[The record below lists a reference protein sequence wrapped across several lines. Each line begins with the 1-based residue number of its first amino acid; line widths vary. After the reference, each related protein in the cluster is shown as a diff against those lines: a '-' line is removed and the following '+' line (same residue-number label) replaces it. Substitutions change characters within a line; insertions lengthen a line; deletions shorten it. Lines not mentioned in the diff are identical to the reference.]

1 MSYDS
6 YHKRKVGDR
15 VLAPETQMMG
25 YGFDPTLSEGSLKPP
40 IFLTSTFVFKTAQE
54 GKDFFD
60 YTSGRKEPP
69 LGSAAGLVYSRFN
82 NPNLEVLED
91 RLALWEGGETAAVF
105 SSGMAAIST
114 TIWAY
119 TRPGDVILVSQ
130 PLYGGTET
138 LIEKTLPAYG
148 VSRVSVADACD
159 RAAVLAAAERAL
171 AQAKASKGPVSLL
184 MTETPAN
191 PTNGLVDLALWREVA
206 DWLAA
211 RQGGKRPPLAVDNT
225 FLGPV
230 FQRPLEHG
238 ADLIIYSL
246 TKYVGGHS
254 DLVAGGVVGA
264 KAVVTPVRTLRS
276 SLGTQIDP
284 HTAWMLM
291 RSMETLALRMRQS
304 ATNAEVVAEFLR
316 SHPKIASVNYLGF
329 LAADDP
335 RQAVFQ
341 RQCLSAGSTFAFCV
355 RGGEAEAFRMLDAL
369 QIMKL
374 AVSLGGTETLISHP
388 ASTTHSG
395 IPKDTRDRLGVTDT
409 MVRISVGIE
418 HADDLV
424 ADLSQALDK
433 V

>member
-6 YHKRKVGDR
+6 YHKRKLGEH
-15 VLAPETQMMG
+15 VLSPETQMMG
-25 YGFDPTLSEGSLKPP
+25 YGFDPKLSEGSLKPP

-60 YTSGRKEPP
+60 YTSGRKQPP
-69 LGSAAGLVYSRFN
+69 AGSAAGLVYSRFN

-91 RLALWEGGETAAVF
+91 RLALWEGGEAAAVF

-119 TRPGDVILVSQ
+119 MRPGDVVLMSQ

-138 LIEKTLPAYG
+138 LIEKTLPLYG
-148 VSRVSVADACD
+148 VGRVSVSEACD
-159 RAAVLAAAERAL
+159 RQAVMAAAERAL
-171 AQAKASKGPVSLL
+171 AQARATKGAVSLL

-191 PTNGLVDLALWREVA
+191 PTNGLVDLKLWQEA
-206 DWLAA
+206 AEWLASK
-211 RQGGKRPPLAVDNT
+211 QDGKRPPLAVDNT

-238 ADLIIYSL
+238 ADLVIYSL

-254 DLVAGGVVGA
+254 DLVAGGVIGS
-264 KAVVTPVRTLRS
+264 KAAMTPVRTLRS

-284 HTAWMLM
+284 HTAWMWM

-304 ATNAEVVAEFLR
+304 AANAAAVAEFLR
-316 SHPKIASVNYLGF
+316 KHPKIASVNYLGF
-329 LAADDP
+329 LAPDDP
-335 RQAVFQ
+335 RTTVFR
-341 RQCLSAGSTFAFCV
+341 RQCLSPGSTFAFCV
-355 RGGEAEAFRMLDAL
+355 KGGEAAAFRMLDAL
-369 QIMKL
+369 QVMKL

-395 IPKDTRDRLGVTDT
+395 IAKDTRDRLGVTDT
-409 MVRISVGIE
+409 MIRISVGIE
-418 HADDLV
+418 NADDLI
-424 ADLSQALDK
+424 ADLTQALDRM
-433 V
+433 